1 MISLTNAAAE
11 RLKKL
16 FQADIN
22 YQGFRIAI
30 KPAGCSG
37 YKYVTEMV
45 TVINSNDHK
54 IEIDNMPIFIDAKA
68 IEILRGS
75 ELDCV
80 NKGLAAWQWEFHNP
94 NVINNCGCG
103 ESFSVKEEKSE

>member
-1 MISLTNAAAE
+1 MITLTQAAAE

-16 FQADIN
+16 FQANPN

-37 YKYVTEMV
+37 YKYETQMIT
-45 TVINSNDHK
+45 TVNPYDQK
-54 IEIDNMPIFIDAKA
+54 IEFENMPIFIDSNAV
-68 IEILRGS
+68 EVLRGS

-80 NKGLAAWQWEFHNP
+80 NKSLAAWQWEFHNP
-94 NVINNCGCG
+94 NVVNNCGCG
-103 ESFSVKEEKSE
+103 ESFSIKAKSE

>member
-1 MISLTNAAAE
+1 MITLTQAATE

-16 FQADIN
+16 FQSDAN

-45 TVINSNDHK
+45 TSIYPTDKK
-54 IEIDNMPIFIDAKA
+54 IEIEQMPIFIDKTAVA
-68 IEILRGS
+68 VLQGA

-103 ESFSVKEEKSE
+103 ESFSVKEAKS